1 MKKMFFIAL
10 SAFLVSSVSAQKK
23 VTINGDLKFKQPVQK
38 VFLAYKAGEERAID
52 STDLVKGKFQFSID
66 IKDPYLAM
74 LMVRFA
80 PAQGEAQ
87 PKMERMQL
95 YLEPGTMTVTAKD
108 SLKNAKVTG
117 SMSHAALDQLNLAMK
132 PYQDREE
139 VLRNQY
145 MEFSKAKDEEG
156 MKKVGDEF
164 EKMSEEMNEKVYHKY
179 LTDNPKSP
187 IALYVLQNYAG
198 YDMDVAK
205 IEPIYNSLS
214 EANRKSADGI
224 KFKEAIET
232 AKKTAVGAMAMDFTQ
247 NDTVG
252 KPVSLSSFKGK
263 YVLVDFW
270 ASWCGPCRA
279 ENPNVVAAFNNYKDK
294 GFTVLGV
301 SLDQPGKQQAWLD
314 AIHKDGL
321 FWTQVSDLK
330 GWENEVSMKYGV
342 RAIPQ
347 NFLIDPTGKIV
358 AKNVRGEDL
367 QTKLAEIF
375 K

>member
-1 MKKMFFIAL
+1 MKRIFLMTF
-10 SAFLVSSVSAQKK
+10 SAFLFTAVSAQKQL
-23 VTINGDLKFKQPVQK
+23 TINGDLKLKQPVEQ
-38 VFLAYKAGEERAID
+38 VFLSYMKGEERALD
-52 STDLVKGKFQFSID
+52 SVKLEKGKFHFAID

-74 LMVRFA
+74 LMVRYA
-80 PAQGEAQ
+80 PAQGQAK
-87 PKMERMQL
+87 PGMERLQL

-132 PYQDREE
+132 PFQDKEE
-139 VLRNQY
+139 ALRNQY
-145 MEFSKAKDEEG
+145 MEFSKAKDEAG
-156 MKKVGDEF
+156 MKKVGEDYD
-164 EKMSEEMNEKVYHKY
+164 KMSEEMNEKVYHKY
-179 LTDNPKSP
+179 LIDNPKSP

-205 IEPIYNSLS
+205 IEPIFNSLS
-214 EANRKSADGI
+214 EANRKSASGV

-232 AKKTAVGAMAMDFTQ
+232 SKKTAVGAMAIEFTQ
-247 NDTVG
+247 NDTAG
-252 KPVSLSSFKGK
+252 KAVSLSSFKGK

-279 ENPNVVAAFNNYKDK
+279 ENPNVVAAHNNYKDK

-321 FWTQVSDLK
+321 YWTQVSDLK

-367 QTKLAEIF
+367 QSKLAEIF